1 MDLSTKPVAAARPAA
16 AGRNPIANA
25 LSRISG
31 LLLARR
37 EDLVLLALAL
47 AIVAV
52 TRVVLS
58 AHGVEQVGAWVYV
71 ANTQLYLYSI
81 VLVMLLRVVF
91 GPLRISRRSVSFDI
105 SQFSLEDEARRIVAS
120 LMAILALSTF
130 MVNFSSFKSSIEVLN
145 AFAWDQTF
153 ITLDR
158 AIHGGDP
165 WRLLQPLL
173 GHPGV
178 TRMLSGAYHLWFLL
192 IYIGPVW
199 FAIFQKDRVL
209 RLRFFLAY
217 FLTWTICG
225 MVLATVLSSV
235 GPCFVQPLLGN
246 PYFAEQMAYLH
257 AVDEVSPLFVIEIQQ
272 RLLEW
277 HEFGRNGLGHG
288 ITAMPSMHVALA
300 VVYALAMGKVSK
312 PLGWLFGA
320 FAVVIGVASVHLAY
334 HYAVDG
340 YLAAIVTLAI
350 WLATKPLA
358 AWIVEKLTPAGVAP
372 LGENQG
378 LPIIHQT

>member
-1 MDLSTKPVAAARPAA
+1 MDLSTKPLAAAHPA

-25 LSRISG
+25 LSRIPR

-37 EDLVLLALAL
+37 EDLLLLAFAV
-47 AIVAV
+47 AIVAA
-52 TRVVLS
+52 TRAVLS
-58 AHGVEQVGAWVYV
+58 YHGVEQVGAWVYV
-71 ANTQLYLYSI
+71 ANTQLYIYAI

-91 GPLRISRRSVSFDI
+91 GPLRISRRSISFDI
-105 SQFSLEDEARRIVAS
+105 SHFSLEGEARGIIAS
-120 LMAILALSTF
+120 LVAIFALSTF

-145 AFAWDQTF
+145 PFAWDQTF

-158 AIHGGDP
+158 AIHGDDP

-173 GHPGV
+173 GHPGI

-199 FAIFQKDRVL
+199 FAIYQKDRVL

-217 FLTWTICG
+217 FMTWTICG
-225 MVLATVLSSV
+225 MVLAVALSSV

-246 PYFAEQMAYLH
+246 AHFAEQMAYLH
-257 AVDEVSPLFVIEIQQ
+257 AVDDVSPLFVIDIQE
-272 RLLEW
+272 RLLQW
-277 HEFGRNGLGHG
+277 HESGRNGLGHG

-300 VVYALAMGKVSK
+300 VVYALAMGKVGK
-312 PLGWLFGA
+312 PFAWLFGA
-320 FAVVIGVASVHLAY
+320 FAIVIAVASVHLAY

-340 YLAAIVTLAI
+340 YLAAIVTVAI
-350 WLATKPLA
+350 WMATKPLA
-358 AWIVEKLTPAGVAP
+358 GWIMERLTPARGAP